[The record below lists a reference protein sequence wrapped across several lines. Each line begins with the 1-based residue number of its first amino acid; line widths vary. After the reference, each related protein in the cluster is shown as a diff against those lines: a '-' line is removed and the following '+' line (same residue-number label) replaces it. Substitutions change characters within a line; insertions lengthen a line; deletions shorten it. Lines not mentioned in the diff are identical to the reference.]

1 MTWVKT
7 EIIYFFENFENFQ
20 KIKFFKFRKKLKIL
34 KIENFDSRFK
44 LIVADRDQNF
54 GGHSK
59 YRSRAFQQFFLK

>member
-1 MTWVKT
+1 M
-7 EIIYFFENFENFQ
+7 
-20 KIKFFKFRKKLKIL
+20 KILKIF

-59 YRSRAFQQFFLK
+59 YRSRAFQQKKIEVIRPRKRCVKLLQSRSILATS